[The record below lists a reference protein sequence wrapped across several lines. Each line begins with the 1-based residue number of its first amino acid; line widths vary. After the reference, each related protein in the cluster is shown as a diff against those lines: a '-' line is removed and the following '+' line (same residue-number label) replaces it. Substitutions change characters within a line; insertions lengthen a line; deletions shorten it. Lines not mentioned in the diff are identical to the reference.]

1 MRLIPSSFMALV
13 VFAVIAGVAIG
24 LGMYTFVYAK
34 GYSYLTND
42 PNACANCHVM
52 QGHFDSWVKSS
63 HHNVASCNDCHTPHN
78 GLIPKYASKAYNGFF
93 HGLAF
98 TTGDYPNPIR
108 IKPINH
114 DITEDSCIS
123 CHQAIVASITPPH
136 QEKLSCT
143 TCHSDVGHALR

>member
-1 MRLIPSSFMALV
+1 MRLIPSSYMALV

-114 DITEDSCIS
+114 DIAEDSCIS

>member
-1 MRLIPSSFMALV
+1 VRLIPSSYMALV

-114 DITEDSCIS
+114 DIAEDSCIS

>member
-63 HHNVASCNDCHTPHN
+63 HRNVAACNDCHTPHN

-114 DITEDSCIS
+114 DITEHSCLS

-136 QEKLSCT
+136 QDALSCT
-143 TCHSDVGHALR
+143 RCHSDVGHALR